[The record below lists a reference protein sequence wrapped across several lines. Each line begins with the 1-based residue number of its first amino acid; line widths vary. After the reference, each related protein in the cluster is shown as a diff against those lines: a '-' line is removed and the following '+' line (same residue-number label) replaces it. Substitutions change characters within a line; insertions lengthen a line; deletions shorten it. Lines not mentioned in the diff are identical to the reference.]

1 MKEKRARPQE
11 LLLGLL
17 VVLGSVAVVAPPVFA
32 GDSPPAVTAEGAPGM
47 VIYVD
52 PQTGAILKAPAPG
65 TVPLQLSPQLT
76 NSLSTSHQGLVE
88 TPSSVA
94 GGGVKLD
101 LQGRFQNPLIV
112 TIDAGG
118 KVKMQ
123 HLDETHPV
131 ADTP

>member
-1 MKEKRARPQE
+1 MLWVAASFAVYLSNFRDLSSRD
-11 LLLGLL
+11 
-17 VVLGSVAVVAPPVFA
+17 SVPAALIPV
-32 GDSPPAVTAEGAPGM
+32 TL
-47 VIYVD
+47 
-52 PQTGAILKAPAPG
+52 ILDG
-65 TVPLQLSPQLT
+65 TVMLDRFAEEERTRFSRTPYW
-76 NSLSTSHQGLVE
+76 LVE

-94 GGGVKLD
+94 GGGVRLD

-118 KVKMQ
+118 KVKMR